1 MIEAGSPAPAFELKG
16 SDDKTH
22 KLSDYRGKKVI
33 LAFYPLDF
41 SPVCSKEHEC
51 FVDDMSKFNG
61 ANAVVLGVS
70 VDSVWCHKAFAQA
83 KGITYPL
90 LADFQPKG
98 AVAAQYGLYYADKG
112 ITHRATVLVDEE
124 GKVAKVW
131 NYDIPQQRNND
142 EILSALA

>member
-1 MIEAGSPAPAFELKG
+1 MIEAGSPAPEFSLKG
-16 SDDKTH
+16 SDDKVHT
-22 KLSDYRGKKVI
+22 LSEYRGKKVV

-83 KGITYPL
+83 KGIEYPL

-98 AVAAQYGLYYADKG
+98 EMASKYGLYYDDKG
-112 ITHRATVLVDEE
+112 ITHRATVLIDEE

-131 NYDIPQQRNND
+131 SYDIPQQRNND